1 MKTKKQKKCKKR
13 KTLSEDDVVEAR
25 RKEGARL
32 VPKHEVGELVK
43 FASEDGKE

>member
-13 KTLSEDDVVEAR
+13 KTLSDVDVMEAR
-25 RKEGARL
+25 RKEGAGL
-32 VPKHEVGELVK
+32 VPKQEVGVLVK